1 MVKKSQTRGN
11 KIMVAAWITTD
22 AFYAIKELL
31 LKLSRDRGSKVT
43 MQEAL
48 TEALV
53 DYSAKHRG
61 R

>member
-1 MVKKSQTRGN
+1 
-11 KIMVAAWITTD
+11 MVAAWITTD